1 MERFVNIALWIVQAL
16 LALVFVGSGAMK
28 FVMSVE
34 EMTKQMPMPGWFLH
48 FIGLAEILGGIGV
61 ILPWMTGI
69 KPRLTPLA
77 AACLV
82 VIMIGAVAVTAMS
95 PDPAMAVIPAVVGA
109 LAAFVAWG
117 RGLRKAT

>member
-61 ILPWMTGI
+61 VLPWMTGI
-69 KPRLTPLA
+69 RPRLTPLA